1 MQNNNPYKNQSK
13 QHNKSYETFK
23 IFLTTKQADD
33 EGYDLATVSTVSTS
47 PATLNLTSNPAKTK
61 P

>member
-13 QHNKSYETFK
+13 QHNKRYETFK
-23 IFLTTKQADD
+23 IFLTMEQADD
-33 EGYDLATVSTVSTS
+33 EDYDLATISTVSTS
-47 PATLNLTSNPAKTK
+47 PTTLNLTSNPVKTK